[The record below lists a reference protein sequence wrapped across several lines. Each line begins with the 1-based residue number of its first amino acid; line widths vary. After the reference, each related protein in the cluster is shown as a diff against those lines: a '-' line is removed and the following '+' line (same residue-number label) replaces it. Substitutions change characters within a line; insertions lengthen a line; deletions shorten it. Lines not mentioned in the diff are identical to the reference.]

1 MHAAMSTASSH
12 RQSWNLSAAADVS
25 QDGLL
30 AASLLGGGLPAAAE
44 QHLYAA
50 ARAYHRD
57 ALAEWH
63 LREAQALAPEHAAV
77 LIGLYRFYFYKNRLR
92 EALQVAGQCLR
103 KAALDNGLAEDWRRV
118 QAQDA
123 DFGRYEAALPRFYL
137 FTLKGYAYL
146 QLRLGNI
153 SEGHAA
159 VMKLLELDPGDK
171 LGGRVLLGVLERMGQ
186 IDDD

>member
-1 MHAAMSTASSH
+1 MRAAMTTLGGNRQQFEASS
-12 RQSWNLSAAADVS
+12 SMAALLS
-25 QDGLL
+25 
-30 AASLLGGGLPAAAE
+30 ASLLGGGLPAEAERHLQAAG
-44 QHLYAA
+44 
-50 ARAYHRD
+50 RAYHRD

-63 LREAQALAPEHAAV
+63 LREAQALAPDHAAV

-92 EALQVAGQCLR
+92 EALQIARQCLR
-103 KAALDNGLAEDWRRV
+103 KAALNNGLAEDWRQVR
-118 QAQDA
+118 ARDA
-123 DFGRYEAALPRFYL
+123 DFNRYEAVLPRFYL